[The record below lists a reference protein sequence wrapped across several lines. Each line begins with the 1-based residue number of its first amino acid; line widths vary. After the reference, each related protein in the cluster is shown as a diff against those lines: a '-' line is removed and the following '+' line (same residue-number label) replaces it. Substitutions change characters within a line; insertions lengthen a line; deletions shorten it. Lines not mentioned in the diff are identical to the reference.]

1 MLILDRYFIREV
13 FKFLGII
20 LVTVISIFLAV
31 EFFEKIDDFIEAGVS
46 MQRAAAYFLLRIPY
60 VLALLFPMAIFLS
73 SLIALGLMNKRNELL
88 ALRSGEAVEFTV
100 TDISDGIAHLDG
112 NHPLAGQTLVFEVEI
127 QAIRDASSEELTQ
140 GKVLD

>member
-46 MQRAAAYFLLRIPY
+46 MQRAAVYFLLRIPF
-60 VLALLFPMAIFLS
+60 VLVLLFPMAIFLS
-73 SLIALGLMNKRNELL
+73 
-88 ALRSGEAVEFTV
+88 
-100 TDISDGIAHLDG
+100 
-112 NHPLAGQTLVFEVEI
+112 
-127 QAIRDASSEELTQ
+127 
-140 GKVLD
+140 